1 MLLPLLLLFTGVA
14 RGQLPF
20 HPKFLAS
27 AGGLE
32 DSPFL
37 EAQRDALNL
46 HEGDDASVAVAAP
59 IAINCTARG
68 TEFKATLLQKGAC
81 SRPSHARFNANKK
94 LLRIQ
99 PRHFWDDAEAFCRR
113 PCSAYSQPL
122 RVSYA
127 VISAGAVALQ
137 CDSACEDADEA
148 SGQWEVY
155 GGPTGPFRMDSRV
168 CKAALVAGIINR
180 DGGEV
185 RATRTMHSQ

>member
-1 MLLPLLLLFTGVA
+1 MLLLLLCTAAF
-14 RGQLPF
+14 GQLPF
-20 HPKFLAS
+20 HPKFLA
-27 AGGLE
+27 GGPE

-99 PRHFWDDAEAFCRR
+99 PH
-113 PCSAYSQPL
+113 
-122 RVSYA
+122 
-127 VISAGAVALQ
+127 I
-137 CDSACEDADEA
+137 
-148 SGQWEVY
+148 
-155 GGPTGPFRMDSRV
+155 T
-168 CKAALVAGIINR
+168 AALLG
-180 DGGEV
+180 
-185 RATRTMHSQ
+185 

>member
-1 MLLPLLLLFTGVA
+1 MLLPLLLLFTGVV

-68 TEFKATLLQKGAC
+68 TEFTATLLQKGAC

-99 PRHFWDDAEAFCRR
+99 PHIT
-113 PCSAYSQPL
+113 SAL
-122 RVSYA
+122 L
-127 VISAGAVALQ
+127 G
-137 CDSACEDADEA
+137 
-148 SGQWEVY
+148 
-155 GGPTGPFRMDSRV
+155 
-168 CKAALVAGIINR
+168 
-180 DGGEV
+180 
-185 RATRTMHSQ
+185 

>member
-1 MLLPLLLLFTGVA
+1 MLLPLLLLFTGVV

-68 TEFKATLLQKGAC
+68 TEFTATLLKKGDGTFFPVAIPG
-81 SRPSHARFNANKK
+81 SIVIRKNK
-94 LLRIQ
+94 RGFHSAF
-99 PRHFWDDAEAFCRR
+99 RHFHPAF
-113 PCSAYSQPL
+113 
-122 RVSYA
+122 
-127 VISAGAVALQ
+127 
-137 CDSACEDADEA
+137 
-148 SGQWEVY
+148 
-155 GGPTGPFRMDSRV
+155 PFG
-168 CKAALVAGIINR
+168 LYINIYK
-180 DGGEV
+180 
-185 RATRTMHSQ
+185 

>member
-1 MLLPLLLLFTGVA
+1 MLLPLLLLFTGVV

-20 HPKFLAS
+20 HPKLI
-27 AGGLE
+27 LE

-81 SRPSHARFNANKK
+81 SRPTHARFNASKK

-99 PRHFWDDAEAFCRR
+99 PH
-113 PCSAYSQPL
+113 
-122 RVSYA
+122 
-127 VISAGAVALQ
+127 I
-137 CDSACEDADEA
+137 
-148 SGQWEVY
+148 
-155 GGPTGPFRMDSRV
+155 T
-168 CKAALVAGIINR
+168 AALLG
-180 DGGEV
+180 
-185 RATRTMHSQ
+185 

>member
-1 MLLPLLLLFTGVA
+1 MIPSRHPQSVFSMLLPLLLLFTGVV

-59 IAINCTARG
+59 IAINCTVRG

-99 PRHFWDDAEAFCRR
+99 PH
-113 PCSAYSQPL
+113 
-122 RVSYA
+122 
-127 VISAGAVALQ
+127 I
-137 CDSACEDADEA
+137 
-148 SGQWEVY
+148 
-155 GGPTGPFRMDSRV
+155 T
-168 CKAALVAGIINR
+168 AALLG
-180 DGGEV
+180 
-185 RATRTMHSQ
+185 